1 MPHRIN
7 IEGDLGTT
15 KVASD
20 SYDIDNIYLT
30 TEGWV
35 YRHYKRENKTKW
47 WDEIIVAGEVT
58 ADGSPYGANSNTP
71 IVETNPA
78 KLGLAGG
85 VDADGNSV
93 AAPAFE
99 TGGDSN
105 KDFEYS
111 SHQKYPATDPVTYS
125 TAVETEGGGVPN
137 LDSTGDG
144 AGDTNPP
151 ADPGNGG
158 DGGDSNGET
167 PAQPIVP

>member
-35 YRHYKRENKTKW
+35 YRHYKREDKSKW

-58 ADGSPYGANSNTP
+58 ADGSPYTANAP
-71 IVETNPA
+71 IVVTNTNNYTED
-78 KLGLAGG
+78 KLGTET
-85 VDADGNSV
+85 S
-93 AAPAFE
+93 PTFE
-99 TGGDSN
+99 TGGDDD

-125 TAVETEGGGVPN
+125 TAVETEGGGVPDFN
-137 LDSTGDG
+137 GDG
-144 AGDTNPP
+144 N
-151 ADPGNGG
+151 PGNGDDPVDG
-158 DGGDSNGET
+158 GGNGGDSNGET
-167 PAQPIVP
+167 PAQPIVQ